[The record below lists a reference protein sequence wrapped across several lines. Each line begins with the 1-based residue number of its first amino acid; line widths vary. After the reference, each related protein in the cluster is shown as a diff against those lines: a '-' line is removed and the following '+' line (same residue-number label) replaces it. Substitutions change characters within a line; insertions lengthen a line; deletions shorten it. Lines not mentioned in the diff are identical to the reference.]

1 MKGKGTSINGMLFD
15 LQSKTAT
22 ADVPAKRIRLS
33 LL

>member
-1 MKGKGTSINGMLFD
+1 MKGKGTLIDGLPFD
-15 LQSKTAT
+15 LQSKTAR